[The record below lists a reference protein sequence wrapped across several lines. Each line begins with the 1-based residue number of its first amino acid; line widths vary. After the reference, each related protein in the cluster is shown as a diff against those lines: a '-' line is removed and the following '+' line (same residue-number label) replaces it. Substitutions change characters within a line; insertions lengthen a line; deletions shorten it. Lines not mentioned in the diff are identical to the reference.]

1 MGVYLVFS
9 FTKKTIN
16 SYEYMVLSYFSLST
30 VYILIKDNMIDAP
43 KNNESKLLELM
54 PSSSIRIA
62 VFQKDN
68 AADIEIPKE
77 IKTSSTL
84 LL

>member
-1 MGVYLVFS
+1 MGIYLVFS
-9 FTKKTIN
+9 FTKKPYSMTIW
-16 SYEYMVLSYFSLST
+16 SDYFSLST
-30 VYILIKDNMIDAP
+30 VYILTKDNMIDIP
-43 KNNESKLLELM
+43 KNSVLRLLELI

-62 VFQKDN
+62 VFHKDI

>member
-1 MGVYLVFS
+1 
-9 FTKKTIN
+9 
-16 SYEYMVLSYFSLST
+16 
-30 VYILIKDNMIDAP
+30 MIDIP
-43 KNNESKLLELM
+43 KNDVLRPLELI

-62 VFQKDN
+62 VFHKDI

>member
-1 MGVYLVFS
+1 MFS
-9 FTKKTIN
+9 FTKKPYSRMTIW
-16 SYEYMVLSYFSLST
+16 SDYFSLSI
-30 VYILIKDNMIDAP
+30 VYILIKDNMRDAP
-43 KNNESKLLELM
+43 KNNELKILELI

-77 IKTSSTL
+77 IKTSSKL

>member
-1 MGVYLVFS
+1 MGIYLVFS
-9 FTKKTIN
+9 FTKKPYSRMTIW
-16 SYEYMVLSYFSLST
+16 SDYFSLST
-30 VYILIKDNMIDAP
+30 VYILIKDNMIDIP
-43 KNNESKLLELM
+43 KNNVSRLLELI
-54 PSSSIRIA
+54 PNSSIRIA
-62 VFQKDN
+62 VFHKDI

>member
-1 MGVYLVFS
+1 
-9 FTKKTIN
+9 
-16 SYEYMVLSYFSLST
+16 
-30 VYILIKDNMIDAP
+30 MIDVS
-43 KNNESKLLELM
+43 KNNESKILELI
-54 PSSSIRIA
+54 PNSSIRIA

-77 IKTSSTL
+77 IKTSIKL

>member
-1 MGVYLVFS
+1 
-9 FTKKTIN
+9 
-16 SYEYMVLSYFSLST
+16 
-30 VYILIKDNMIDAP
+30 MIDVS
-43 KNNESKLLELM
+43 KNNELKILELI
-54 PSSSIRIA
+54 PNSSIRIA

-68 AADIEIPKE
+68 AEDIEIPKE

>member
-9 FTKKTIN
+9 FTKRPYSRMTIW
-16 SYEYMVLSYFSLST
+16 SDYFSLST
-30 VYILIKDNMIDAP
+30 VYILTKDNMIDAP
-43 KNNESKLLELM
+43 KNNESKILELI

>member
-1 MGVYLVFS
+1 MGIYLVFS
-9 FTKKTIN
+9 FTKKPYSRMTIW
-16 SYEYMVLSYFSLST
+16 SDYFSLST
-30 VYILIKDNMIDAP
+30 VYILIKDNMIDVS
-43 KNNESKLLELM
+43 KNNESKILELI
-54 PSSSIRIA
+54 PNSSIRIA

>member
-1 MGVYLVFS
+1 M
-9 FTKKTIN
+9 
-16 SYEYMVLSYFSLST
+16 ST
-30 VYILIKDNMIDAP
+30 VYILIKDNMRDKP
-43 KNNESKLLELM
+43 KNSVLRILALL
-54 PSSSIRIA
+54 PNSSIRIA

-77 IKTSSTL
+77 IKTSSKL

>member
-1 MGVYLVFS
+1 
-9 FTKKTIN
+9 
-16 SYEYMVLSYFSLST
+16 
-30 VYILIKDNMIDAP
+30 MIDAP
-43 KNNESKLLELM
+43 KNNESKILELI

-77 IKTSSTL
+77 IKTSSKL

>member
-1 MGVYLVFS
+1 MGIYLVFS
-9 FTKKTIN
+9 FTKKPYSRMTTR
-16 SYEYMVLSYFSLST
+16 SDYFSLST
-30 VYILIKDNMIDAP
+30 VYILTKDNMIDMP
-43 KNNESKLLELM
+43 KNNVSRLLGLI

-62 VFQKDN
+62 VFHKDI

>member
-9 FTKKTIN
+9 FTKRPYSRMTIW
-16 SYEYMVLSYFSLST
+16 SDYFSLST

-77 IKTSSTL
+77 IKTSSKL

>member
-1 MGVYLVFS
+1 M
-9 FTKKTIN
+9 TIW
-16 SYEYMVLSYFSLST
+16 SDYFSLST

-43 KNNESKLLELM
+43 KNNESKLLGLI

-77 IKTSSTL
+77 IKTSSKL

>member
-1 MGVYLVFS
+1 
-9 FTKKTIN
+9 
-16 SYEYMVLSYFSLST
+16 MVLSYFSLST
-30 VYILIKDNMIDAP
+30 VYILIKDNMRDKQ
-43 KNNESKLLELM
+43 KNSVLRILALL
-54 PSSSIRIA
+54 PNSSIRIA

-77 IKTSSTL
+77 IKTSSKL

>member
-1 MGVYLVFS
+1 
-9 FTKKTIN
+9 
-16 SYEYMVLSYFSLST
+16 
-30 VYILIKDNMIDAP
+30 MIDIP
-43 KNNESKLLELM
+43 KNSVLRLLELI

-62 VFQKDN
+62 VFQKDI
-68 AADIEIPKE
+68 AEDIEIPKE

>member
-1 MGVYLVFS
+1 M
-9 FTKKTIN
+9 TIW
-16 SYEYMVLSYFSLST
+16 SDYFSLST
-30 VYILIKDNMIDAP
+30 VYILTKDNMIDIP
-43 KNNESKLLELM
+43 KNSVLRLL
-54 PSSSIRIA
+54 A
-62 VFQKDN
+62 VFHKDI

>member
-1 MGVYLVFS
+1 MGIYLVFS
-9 FTKKTIN
+9 FTKKPYSRMTIW
-16 SYEYMVLSYFSLST
+16 SDYFSLST
-30 VYILIKDNMIDAP
+30 VYILTKDNMIDMP
-43 KNNESKLLELM
+43 KNNVSRLLGLI

-62 VFQKDN
+62 VFHKDIE
-68 AADIEIPKE
+68 ADIEIPKE

>member
-1 MGVYLVFS
+1 MA
-9 FTKKTIN
+9 
-16 SYEYMVLSYFSLST
+16 LSYFSLSII
-30 VYILIKDNMIDAP
+30 YILTKDNMRDAP
-43 KNNESKLLELM
+43 KNNELKILELI
-54 PSSSIRIA
+54 PNSSIRIA

-68 AADIEIPKE
+68 AADIELPKE

>member
-1 MGVYLVFS
+1 
-9 FTKKTIN
+9 
-16 SYEYMVLSYFSLST
+16 
-30 VYILIKDNMIDAP
+30 MIDMP
-43 KNNESKLLELM
+43 KNNVLRLLGLI

-62 VFQKDN
+62 VFHKDI

>member
-1 MGVYLVFS
+1 MLLIKNGYVIDPRSGRNGIYD
-9 FTKKTIN
+9 
-16 SYEYMVLSYFSLST
+16 
-30 VYILIKDNMIDAP
+30 ILIKDNMIDAP
-43 KNNESKLLELM
+43 KNNESKILELI

-77 IKTSSTL
+77 IKTSSKL